1 MWRDKS
7 DVSNLAGSLAFFFG
21 LVLWA
26 TALTWVR
33 RRFYTVGGRAVGG
46 LAQSSVECASQ

>member
-21 LVLWA
+21 LTLWA

-33 RRFYTVGGRAVGG
+33 RRFYTVGVRWGWVG
-46 LAQSSVECASQ
+46 EW